1 MTSFTLT
8 RLTNVIVV
16 IAQFFVISS
25 AFGQEPQR
33 KPEPALTYDQLRVM
47 AEDGVTS
54 FDLQREVDLRALNFI
69 LSGAQAKELI
79 DLGVESHVIHHLTLH
94 CLPLKADLDI
104 LVKCFVEQ
112 RYDRAI
118 EMAGPL
124 LEKAPKCLIAK
135 WIRGQSHIEKKN
147 WEDAIADFKWCEAED
162 PNYVPRFNF
171 IDRPARPVVMIARVH
186 RLAGSPQKAI
196 AVLDRHLTEHPQ
208 FAEVEAHLERA
219 MAYAAR
225 QETLLARADFLA
237 SLKSDPL
244 AVRVYLNAAEYLA
257 TCRSHRDVASGRSL
271 AIAAVELAGNSPERY
286 LAYAAVATAEAEL
299 ANFDAALE
307 WQQKAIAAA
316 PAHRQQELE
325 ERLAVYRRRETPWPA
340 VVPEKS
346 EATIPIDRFAEIRK
360 SLVEIKGGRFRMGC
374 DRGAPDERPVH
385 DVEVADF
392 LIGSCEVTRGDWRAV
407 MGEGPASQPDL
418 PVESVSWEDCQLF
431 IERLNKLRK
440 SGSLEFRLPTEAEWE
455 FAARNGTETLYYFGD
470 DAQKLAE
477 HGWYSENSEK
487 TLHPARTRKAN
498 AAGLFDMYGNAE
510 EWCSNPYV
518 RYSLTAESK
527 PAAVGILK
535 VLRGGNWMNPAS
547 RCTSSA
553 RSAAPAKERRRGAGF
568 RLAASKPSQPEP
580 PTETV
585 VAASTPQQAAVDPDL
600 LDEAVESLSTQY
612 RDASQSYLRSRYRF
626 QLSQLSLVI
635 GYTRLTEGRSAE
647 ALASFRRILDVTT
660 DPQSVESWQSRCLVA
675 WIQATCA
682 PELKMVYDPAAATEA
697 ALAAMSQTVFKEWL
711 PYAVL
716 AAAHAESG
724 DFDKAVLR
732 AQQALDQAPA
742 EVRDECRARM
752 ETYKSRRTSRGARP
766 PISFRK
772 MP

>member
-1 MTSFTLT
+1 
-8 RLTNVIVV
+8 
-16 IAQFFVISS
+16 
-25 AFGQEPQR
+25 
-33 KPEPALTYDQLRVM
+33 
-47 AEDGVTS
+47 
-54 FDLQREVDLRALNFI
+54 
-69 LSGAQAKELI
+69 
-79 DLGVESHVIHHLTLH
+79 
-94 CLPLKADLDI
+94 
-104 LVKCFVEQ
+104 
-112 RYDRAI
+112 
-118 EMAGPL
+118 
-124 LEKAPKCLIAK
+124 
-135 WIRGQSHIEKKN
+135 
-147 WEDAIADFKWCEAED
+147 
-162 PNYVPRFNF
+162 
-171 IDRPARPVVMIARVH
+171 
-186 RLAGSPQKAI
+186 
-196 AVLDRHLTEHPQ
+196 
-208 FAEVEAHLERA
+208 
-219 MAYAAR
+219 
-225 QETLLARADFLA
+225 
-237 SLKSDPL
+237 
-244 AVRVYLNAAEYLA
+244 
-257 TCRSHRDVASGRSL
+257 
-271 AIAAVELAGNSPERY
+271 
-286 LAYAAVATAEAEL
+286 
-299 ANFDAALE
+299 
-307 WQQKAIAAA
+307 
-316 PAHRQQELE
+316 
-325 ERLAVYRRRETPWPA
+325 
-340 VVPEKS
+340 
-346 EATIPIDRFAEIRK
+346 
-360 SLVEIKGGRFRMGC
+360 
-374 DRGAPDERPVH
+374 
-385 DVEVADF
+385 
-392 LIGSCEVTRGDWRAV
+392 
-407 MGEGPASQPDL
+407 
-418 PVESVSWEDCQLF
+418 
-431 IERLNKLRK
+431 
-440 SGSLEFRLPTEAEWE
+440 
-455 FAARNGTETLYYFGD
+455 
-470 DAQKLAE
+470 
-477 HGWYSENSEK
+477 
-487 TLHPARTRKAN
+487 
-498 AAGLFDMYGNAE
+498 MYGNAE

-647 ALASFRRILDVTT
+647 ALASFRRIL
-660 DPQSVESWQSRCLVA
+660 VA